1 MTVFQS
7 CLYFCT
13 FLNNFFRFDLLWRLF
28 FPFLLGPGDIF
39 DFFTA
44 AAPLSV
50 AMVLSCQKW
59 CCDKPSGQAQLIH
72 AERMTWS
79 TGDNCHHEMDLSSA
93 CVNKRQA
100 EMDGVVHRRVSWGW
114 TQKRCVSASA
124 VQEKKTPVDVFLVP
138 LVLRWYMLFSPM
150 SNNQWVFLSS
160 VEYRSALHCC
170 SWQNRLYEKMMISLA
185 FKVRQF
191 TLSTPLICV
200 IYLLL
205 TLVVKGRNT
214 EAGVPALLVLC
225 LEGWGRPAK
234 AGI

>member
-1 MTVFQS
+1 MLSGWHGALETTV
-7 CLYFCT
+7 
-13 FLNNFFRFDLLWRLF
+13 
-28 FPFLLGPGDIF
+28 
-39 DFFTA
+39 TA
-44 AAPLSV
+44 RWIWAAPVSINVRLRWMES
-50 AMVLSCQKW
+50 
-59 CCDKPSGQAQLIH
+59 
-72 AERMTWS
+72 S
-79 TGDNCHHEMDLSSA
+79 TDGFHGD
-93 CVNKRQA
+93 
-100 EMDGVVHRRVSWGW
+100 GHRKDVCLLQQCR
-114 TQKRCVSASA
+114 
-124 VQEKKTPVDVFLVP
+124 KKKNPVDVFLVP
-138 LVLRWYMLFSPM
+138 LVLRWYMLFFPV